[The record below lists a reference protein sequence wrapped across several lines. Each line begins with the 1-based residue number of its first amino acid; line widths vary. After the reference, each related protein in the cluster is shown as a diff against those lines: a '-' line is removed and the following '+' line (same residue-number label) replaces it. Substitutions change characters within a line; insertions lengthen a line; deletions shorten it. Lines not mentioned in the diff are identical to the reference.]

1 MHAVA
6 PTMSGG
12 TAQAERDARRFPV
25 VIHLVN
31 IPPDRSSKSPL
42 NGLQSQTTYVPPF
55 VIEARAARRMRARR
69 ARADALHFSR
79 SAAHSSES
87 AVCAALHDS
96 LWARAALAGQGT
108 RVQVRDVCQ
117 AQRE

>member
-1 MHAVA
+1 
-6 PTMSGG
+6 MSGG

-31 IPPDRSSKSPL
+31 IPPDQRSSKSPL

-55 VIEARAARRMRARR
+55 VIEARDVRTMRARR

-79 SAAHSSES
+79 SAADSSES
-87 AVCAALHDS
+87 AVCAALHDL

-108 RVQVRDVCQ
+108 HVQVRDVCQ